1 MEMLLT
7 VEQAA
12 ERLQLHP
19 ETVRRQ
25 LKRGELRAIKRG
37 RVWRVPESALGEATP
52 DTHKVATQNASTPQ
66 TRAAAILAAL
76 DSGDMKRR
84 NAAIIELA
92 RSDAATGA
100 IVEAAAAK
108 AVEEYDGP
116 DDDFA
121 DWHALDGE
129 PFHFP
134 EEAPDYL
141 DNLYRADKAPQGTSA
156 FDEETR

>member
-1 MEMLLT
+1 MTEMLLT

-37 RVWRVPESALGEATP
+37 RVWRVPESALSETTP
-52 DTHKVATQNASTPQ
+52 HVTASTPQ
-66 TRAAAILAAL
+66 TRAAAILAAF

-92 RSDAATGA
+92 RADAATSA
-100 IVEAAAAK
+100 IVDAAAK
-108 AVEEYDGP
+108 AVEEWDGP
-116 DDDFA
+116 EDDFSA
-121 DWHALDGE
+121 WRNVDLG
-129 PFHFP
+129 PHFP
-134 EEAPDYL
+134 DEPPDYL
-141 DNLYRADKAPQGTSA
+141 DELVRADETPRNESE
-156 FDEETR
+156 EETS

>member
-37 RVWRVPESALGEATP
+37 RVWRVPESALGEDTP
-52 DTHKVATQNASTPQ
+52 KAAEISTPQ
-66 TRAAAILAAL
+66 TRAAAILAAF

-92 RSDAATGA
+92 RADAATNA
-100 IVEAAAAK
+100 IVDAAVAK

-116 DDDFA
+116 EDDFSA
-121 DWHALDGE
+121 WQNVDLK
-129 PFHFP
+129 PHFP
-134 EEAPDYL
+134 DEAPDYL
-141 DNLYRADKAPQGTSA
+141 DGLVRADKKPRNES
-156 FDEETR
+156 DEETS

>member
-52 DTHKVATQNASTPQ
+52 EAVTASTPQ
-66 TRAAAILAAL
+66 TRAAAILAAF

-92 RSDAATGA
+92 RADAATNA
-100 IVEAAAAK
+100 IVDAAAAK
-108 AVEEYDGP
+108 AVEEWDGP
-116 DDDFA
+116 EDDFSA
-121 DWHALDGE
+121 WQNVDLN
-129 PFHFP
+129 PHFSD
-134 EEAPDYL
+134 EAPDYL
-141 DNLYRADKAPQGTSA
+141 DGLYRADKAPQNTPA
-156 FDEETR
+156 PDEATR

>member
-52 DTHKVATQNASTPQ
+52 DTPQ
-66 TRAAAILAAL
+66 TRAARILAEFR
-76 DSGDMKRR
+76 SGDLTRR
-84 NAAIIELA
+84 NAAIVELA
-92 RSDAATGA
+92 RADAATNA
-100 IVEAAAAK
+100 IVDAEVSREVAA
-108 AVEEYDGP
+108 YDGP

-129 PFHFP
+129 PFHDDDNDDN
-134 EEAPDYL
+134 EAT
-141 DNLYRADKAPQGTSA
+141 A
-156 FDEETR
+156 

>member
-37 RVWRVPESALGEATP
+37 RVWRVPESALSEATP
-52 DTHKVATQNASTPQ
+52 DIDKVTTQDERAGNTPQ
-66 TRAAAILAAL
+66 TRAVAILEAL

-84 NAAIIELA
+84 NAAIIRLA
-92 RSDAATGA
+92 ASDAATIE
-100 IVEAAAAK
+100 IVTAAAAQ
-108 AVEEYDGP
+108 AVEEWDGP
-116 DDDFA
+116 EDDLSQ
-121 DWHALDGE
+121 WRALDLK
-129 PFHFP
+129 PHFP

-141 DNLYRADKAPQGTSA
+141 DGLYRADKAEAPAEGEDA
-156 FDEETR
+156 

>member
-25 LKRGELRAIKRG
+25 LQRGELRAIKRG
-37 RVWRVPESALGEATP
+37 RVWRVPESALGEAAP
-52 DTHKVATQNASTPQ
+52 EAAEISTPE

-76 DSGDMKRR
+76 DSGDLVRR
-84 NAAIIELA
+84 NAAIVELA
-92 RSDAATGA
+92 RADAATNA
-100 IVEAAAAK
+100 IVDAEIEREVAA
-108 AVEEYDGP
+108 YDGP

-129 PFHFP
+129 LFH
-134 EEAPDYL
+134 D
-141 DNLYRADKAPQGTSA
+141 DG
-156 FDEETR
+156 DEENA

>member
-52 DTHKVATQNASTPQ
+52 DVYSVTTQNASTPQ
-66 TRAAAILAAL
+66 TRAAAILAEFR
-76 DSGDMKRR
+76 SGDLTRR
-84 NAAIIELA
+84 NAAIVELA
-92 RSDAATGA
+92 RADAATSA
-100 IVEAAAAK
+100 LVDAEVSREVEA
-108 AVEEYDGP
+108 YDGP

-129 PFHFP
+129 LFHDDDADDN
-134 EEAPDYL
+134 EA
-141 DNLYRADKAPQGTSA
+141 SA
-156 FDEETR
+156 

>member
-37 RVWRVPESALGEATP
+37 RVWRVPESALTEVTAI
-52 DTHKVATQNASTPQ
+52 VSTPQ
-66 TRAAAILAAL
+66 TRALEILAAL

-84 NAAIIELA
+84 NAAIVELA
-92 RSDAATGA
+92 QSDAPTSE

-121 DWHALDGE
+121 DWRALDGE

-134 EEAPDYL
+134 EEAPYYL
-141 DNLYRADKAPQGTSA
+141 DKLTTFDNAPQNTPA
-156 FDEETR
+156 PNEEAR

>member
-1 MEMLLT
+1 MMEMLLT

-52 DTHKVATQNASTPQ
+52 DTTHIQSNANPQSTPE
-66 TRAAAILAAL
+66 TRAAAILEAL

-84 NAAIIELA
+84 NAAIIRLA
-92 RSDAATGA
+92 ASDAATIE
-100 IVEAAAAK
+100 IVTAAAAK
-108 AVEEYDGP
+108 AVEEWDGP
-116 DDDFA
+116 EDDLSQ
-121 DWHALDGE
+121 WRALDLK
-129 PFHFP
+129 PHFP
-134 EEAPDYL
+134 DEAPDYL
-141 DNLYRADKAPQGTSA
+141 DGLYRADKAEAPAEGKDA
-156 FDEETR
+156 

>member
-1 MEMLLT
+1 MEVLLT

-37 RVWRVPESALGEATP
+37 RVWRVPESALGEETPATS
-52 DTHKVATQNASTPQ
+52 KARSTPQ
-66 TRAAAILAAL
+66 TRAAAILAEFR
-76 DSGDMKRR
+76 SGDLTRR
-84 NAAIIELA
+84 NAAIVELA
-92 RSDAATGA
+92 RADAATNA
-100 IVEAAAAK
+100 IVDAEIEREVAA
-108 AVEEYDGP
+108 YDGP

-129 PFHFP
+129 PFHDDET
-134 EEAPDYL
+134 EEENA
-141 DNLYRADKAPQGTSA
+141 
-156 FDEETR
+156 

>member
-37 RVWRVPESALGEATP
+37 RVWRVPESALGEDTP
-52 DTHKVATQNASTPQ
+52 KAAEISMPQ
-66 TRAAAILAAL
+66 TRAAAILAAF

-92 RSDAATGA
+92 RADAATGA
-100 IVEAAAAK
+100 IVDAAAAK
-108 AVEEYDGP
+108 AVEEWDGP
-116 DDDFA
+116 EDDFSA
-121 DWHALDGE
+121 WQNVDLK
-129 PFHFP
+129 PHFP
-134 EEAPDYL
+134 DEPSDYL
-141 DNLYRADKAPQGTSA
+141 DGLYRADKKPRNES
-156 FDEETR
+156 DEETS

>member
-37 RVWRVPESALGEATP
+37 RVWRVPESALME
-52 DTHKVATQNASTPQ
+52 NAPKAAVISTPQ
-66 TRAAAILAAL
+66 TRAAAILAAF

-92 RSDAATGA
+92 RSDAATNA
-100 IVEAAAAK
+100 IVDAAAAR
-108 AVEEYDGP
+108 AVEEWDGP
-116 DDDFA
+116 EDDFSA
-121 DWHALDGE
+121 WQNVDLK
-129 PFHFP
+129 PHFP
-134 EEAPDYL
+134 DEAPDYL
-141 DNLYRADKAPQGTSA
+141 DGLVRADKAPQSA
-156 FDEETR
+156 SDEETP

>member
-37 RVWRVPESALGEATP
+37 RVWRVPESALGEDTP
-52 DTHKVATQNASTPQ
+52 KAAEISTPQ
-66 TRAAAILAAL
+66 TRAAAILAAF

-92 RSDAATGA
+92 RADAATGA
-100 IVEAAAAK
+100 IVDAAAAK
-108 AVEEYDGP
+108 AVEEWDGP
-116 DDDFA
+116 EDDFSA
-121 DWHALDGE
+121 WQNVDLG
-129 PFHFP
+129 PHFP
-134 EEAPDYL
+134 DEAPDYL
-141 DNLYRADKAPQGTSA
+141 NGLVRADKKPPNES
-156 FDEETR
+156 DEETS

>member
-12 ERLQLHP
+12 DRLQLHP

-37 RVWRVPESALGEATP
+37 RIWRVPESALME
-52 DTHKVATQNASTPQ
+52 NAPNPIKADTPQ
-66 TRAAAILAAL
+66 TRASAILAEFR
-76 DSGDMKRR
+76 SGDLVRR
-84 NAAIIELA
+84 NAAIVELA
-92 RSDAATGA
+92 RADAATNA
-100 IVEAAAAK
+100 IVDAEIEREVAA
-108 AVEEYDGP
+108 YDGP

-129 PFHFP
+129 PFR
-134 EEAPDYL
+134 D
-141 DNLYRADKAPQGTSA
+141 DG
-156 FDEETR
+156 DEESA

>member
-1 MEMLLT
+1 MLLT

-12 ERLQLHP
+12 ARLQLHP

-25 LKRGELRAIKRG
+25 LQRGELRAIKRG

-52 DTHKVATQNASTPQ
+52 EAVTANTPQ
-66 TRAAAILAAL
+66 TRAAAILAAF

-92 RSDAATGA
+92 RSDAATNA
-100 IVEAAAAK
+100 IVDAAAAK

-116 DDDFA
+116 EDDLSAWRNVD
-121 DWHALDGE
+121 LK
-129 PFHFP
+129 PHFP

-141 DNLYRADKAPQGTSA
+141 DGLYRADNAPKDASVSN
-156 FDEETR
+156 EETR

>member
-1 MEMLLT
+1 MLLT

-37 RVWRVPESALGEATP
+37 RVWRVPESALTESTAEI
-52 DTHKVATQNASTPQ
+52 STPQ
-66 TRAAAILAAL
+66 TRAAAILAAF

-92 RSDAATGA
+92 RADAATNA
-100 IVEAAAAK
+100 IVDAAAAK

-116 DDDFA
+116 EDDFSA
-121 DWHALDGE
+121 WQNVDLK
-129 PFHFP
+129 PHFP
-134 EEAPDYL
+134 DEAPDYL
-141 DNLYRADKAPQGTSA
+141 DGLYRADKNSQATS
-156 FDEETR
+156 DEETA